1 MLQYNVFYNKLLYLS
16 SWDLFS
22 MENKGKGFD
31 FMFCSKDNK
40 HSYFIPNEIRSWATT
55 AL

>member
-1 MLQYNVFYNKLLYLS
+1 MFSIINCFTSLAETYS
-16 SWDLFS
+16 LFS
-22 MENKGKGFD
+22 MGNKGKGFD

-40 HSYFIPNEIRSWATT
+40 HSYFIPNEINWATT